1 MRGSAALL
9 LLCLAAC
16 SQEDAPADRIV
27 EKAEKIVAPATA
39 EPPAASEARFAPRD
53 ECAEVQGASVFQR
66 QLAAAIEARDAEVL
80 ATLAAEDVKLDFGG
94 GTGRAELQR
103 RLADESTGLWRELDE
118 LMRLGCAAN
127 DQGGITIPWYFDQDL
142 GVSDPFAAML
152 VTGEAVPVLA
162 EPAPQADRVATV
174 SWDVVEVAT
183 FAPEAAYQ
191 RVELADETT
200 GYVATD
206 RLRSLVDYRLIAS
219 SRNGRWRITSFV
231 AGD

>member
-1 MRGSAALL
+1 
-9 LLCLAAC
+9 
-16 SQEDAPADRIV
+16 P
-27 EKAEKIVAPATA
+27 
-39 EPPAASEARFAPRD
+39 SEARFAPRD

-142 GVSDPFAAML
+142 GVSDP
-152 VTGEAVPVLA
+152 
-162 EPAPQADRVATV
+162 
-174 SWDVVEVAT
+174 
-183 FAPEAAYQ
+183 
-191 RVELADETT
+191 
-200 GYVATD
+200 
-206 RLRSLVDYRLIAS
+206 
-219 SRNGRWRITSFV
+219 
-231 AGD
+231 